1 MLRPKSGSWLSIN
14 KKANQR
20 GKRMSKPKVMIVD
33 DEAEFAGTLAE
44 RLLLRGYDMHVVTS
58 PLDTMRRLGE
68 IRPEILLLDLRMPG
82 ISGAEILISVRQL
95 FPETKVILMTGQ
107 MDLEQTIDGLRL
119 DSFQHII
126 KPVDISELMG
136 KMDTL
141 RASHD

>member
-1 MLRPKSGSWLSIN
+1 
-14 KKANQR
+14 
-20 GKRMSKPKVMIVD
+20 MSKAKVMIVD
-33 DEAEFAGTLAE
+33 DEVEFACTLAE

-58 PLDTMRRLGE
+58 PLDTMQQLEE

-82 ISGAEILISVRQL
+82 ISGVEILTSVRRI

-126 KPVDISELMG
+126 KPVNISALIE
-136 KMDTL
+136 KMDSLLT
-141 RASHD
+141 SHD